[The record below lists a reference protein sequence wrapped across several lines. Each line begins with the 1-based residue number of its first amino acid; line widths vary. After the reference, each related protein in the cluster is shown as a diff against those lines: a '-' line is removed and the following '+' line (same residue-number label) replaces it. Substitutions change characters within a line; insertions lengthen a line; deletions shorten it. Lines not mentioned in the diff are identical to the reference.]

1 MRISMRVSDLMNKK
15 SRYLGSLE
23 DRVIRVPAEL
33 RDVCEMEL
41 GDFANLR
48 SVNGEIISLRVSR
61 AYLKDAEGDPLSGYV
76 TRNVF
81 DGLHL
86 EELKRQHE
94 QEIDIFEGITLGCDP
109 ELFLVARTNGEVI
122 NARRIFRK
130 YGQVGNDGLMLEIR
144 PLPSTSEWI
153 VAHNIWT
160 CLHRA
165 RKMLNAAKRVDG
177 SKIVM
182 LAASSYGGLTAGF
195 HLHFGI
201 PKELRGGRK
210 GGRRWSLNNQIA
222 RALDYYVGIVS
233 ILPEGETDNIRRSA
247 QHVVYGKPGEWRQE
261 GATFE
266 YRVPG
271 GSMLRHPILTV
282 GLIGLG
288 AIVMEDAL
296 SRIRMCTNNFQ
307 NLEVVNRTE
316 DLQEIY
322 PNVPD
327 IFELYKTIC
336 STSIKPARAHLDTIL
351 KDITGMVGFEKRKKS
366 IERMFQC
373 IYNGA
378 QFSPDI
384 ETNWRFFY
392 NEKQQRSMDVLSA

>member
-1 MRISMRVSDLMNKK
+1 
-15 SRYLGSLE
+15 
-23 DRVIRVPAEL
+23 
-33 RDVCEMEL
+33 
-41 GDFANLR
+41 
-48 SVNGEIISLRVSR
+48 
-61 AYLKDAEGDPLSGYV
+61 
-76 TRNVF
+76 
-81 DGLHL
+81 
-86 EELKRQHE
+86 
-94 QEIDIFEGITLGCDP
+94 
-109 ELFLVARTNGEVI
+109 
-122 NARRIFRK
+122 
-130 YGQVGNDGLMLEIR
+130 
-144 PLPSTSEWI
+144 
-153 VAHNIWT
+153 
-160 CLHRA
+160 
-165 RKMLNAAKRVDG
+165 
-177 SKIVM
+177 
-182 LAASSYGGLTAGF
+182 
-195 HLHFGI
+195 
-201 PKELRGGRK
+201 
-210 GGRRWSLNNQIA
+210 
-222 RALDYYVGIVS
+222 
-233 ILPEGETDNIRRSA
+233 
-247 QHVVYGKPGEWRQE
+247 
-261 GATFE
+261 
-266 YRVPG
+266 
-271 GSMLRHPILTV
+271 MLRHPILTV